1 MKKAVSPT
9 QKMLNTW
16 AIILIIWSVY
26 RSYFKTDLPIW
37 IDEFVAKPLIFLV
50 PIYYY
55 VSKVEKQSFWKAI
68 DFKTKH
74 IGKDVLVGLG
84 IGISL
89 LVISTI
95 VYLTKA
101 PLKPI
106 ANLSMVGFYVLIA
119 FASSF
124 SEEILSRGFV
134 LKRLYAESQNV
145 FQSVF
150 FSSFLFFFL
159 HIPIIFT
166 NPDIRGVMLIQIM
179 LTDLLLSFGVSLVY
193 LQRKDI
199 IIPIIIHALYNI
211 GIYLLLT

>member
-55 VSKVEKQSFWKAI
+55 VSKVEKQSFWKAV

-124 SEEILSRGFV
+124 SDEILSRGFV

-179 LTDLLLSFGVSLVY
+179 LTDLLLSFGVSLIY

>member
-179 LTDLLLSFGVSLVY
+179 LTDLLLSFGVSLIY